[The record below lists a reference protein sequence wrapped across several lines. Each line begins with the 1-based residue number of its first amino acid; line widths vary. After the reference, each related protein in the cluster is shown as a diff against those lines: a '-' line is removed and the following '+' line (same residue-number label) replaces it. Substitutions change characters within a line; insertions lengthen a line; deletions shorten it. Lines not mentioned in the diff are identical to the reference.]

1 MIQKIMTRLLA
12 AAAAP
17 APLWN
22 SFEAAVRQTFRSM
35 TAPAAEASVFK
46 ALDSEQA
53 RMFAEEDGMRLRQR
67 IAAAYPFHPALI
79 DVMRERWCSTRSWMI
94 SMVP

>member
-1 MIQKIMTRLLA
+1 MTRLL

-22 SFEAAVRQTFRSM
+22 SVEAAVRQTFRSM
-35 TAPAAEASVFK
+35 TAPAAEASVFA

-53 RMFAEEDGMRLRQR
+53 RIRQSSR
-67 IAAAYPFHPALI
+67 MWL
-79 DVMRERWCSTRSWMI
+79 VG
-94 SMVP
+94 

>member
-1 MIQKIMTRLLA
+1 MTRLIA

-53 RMFAEEDGMRLRQR
+53 RIRQSSR
-67 IAAAYPFHPALI
+67 MWL
-79 DVMRERWCSTRSWMI
+79 VG
-94 SMVP
+94 

>member
-1 MIQKIMTRLLA
+1 MTRLIA

-35 TAPAAEASVFK
+35 TAPAAEASVFES
-46 ALDSEQA
+46 LDREQVRIRQSS
-53 RMFAEEDGMRLRQR
+53 RMWLVG
-67 IAAAYPFHPALI
+67 
-79 DVMRERWCSTRSWMI
+79 
-94 SMVP
+94 